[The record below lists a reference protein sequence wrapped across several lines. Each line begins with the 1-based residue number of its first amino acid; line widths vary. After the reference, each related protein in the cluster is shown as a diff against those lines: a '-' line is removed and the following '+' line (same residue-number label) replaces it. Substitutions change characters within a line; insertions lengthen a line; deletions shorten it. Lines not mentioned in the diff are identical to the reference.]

1 MNPETRNRETLQ
13 VVFLLGLASGLV
25 SIFFFTP
32 SLRPASLLTLI
43 TVLFLGPPVRML
55 QARGVPKW
63 ASILGIYLLVTL
75 AFLLGVN
82 QLIQTLKLQWA
93 NLIDVLPTLGAAA
106 LDRLAGLETRL
117 QDALNLDLNFGLKG
131 RIADSGTRLR
141 EWAITHLP
149 SMLGDLAS
157 AMMLAPVFSFFIL
170 KDGSEMRL
178 QFEKLI
184 PSSYSRN
191 AIVVIDKI
199 SASIGKFLR
208 AKMIEALLVGTL
220 VYVGLKLIG
229 APFGGVFAVIAGVTN
244 VIPYLG
250 PVLGVIPPALVLGF
264 QDPPTNLIPMLLVFL
279 IANAIDMIL
288 IFPVFVA
295 RLVNLSPL
303 SLLASVA
310 VGQELYGVIGMLIAV
325 PLASAVKIIVT
336 ELIEILYQAQ

>member
-1 MNPETRNRETLQ
+1 MIRETRDRETLQ
-13 VVFLLGLASGLV
+13 VVFLLLLVSGVV

-55 QARGVPKW
+55 HHRGVPKW
-63 ASILGIYLLVTL
+63 ASILGIYLLLTL

-93 NLIDVLPTLGAAA
+93 NLIEVLPALVAAA

-117 QDALNLDLNFGLKG
+117 QDALNIDLNYGLKG
-131 RIADSGTRLR
+131 RISESGMRFR

-149 SMLGDLAS
+149 SILGDLAS

-170 KDGSEMRL
+170 KDGSNMRS

-184 PSSYSRN
+184 PEGYSKN
-191 AIVVIDKI
+191 AITVIDKI
-199 SASIGKFLR
+199 SASIGQFLR
-208 AKMIEALLVGTL
+208 AKMIEALLVGSL
-220 VYVGLKLIG
+220 VYLGLKLIG

-250 PVLGVIPPALVLGF
+250 PVLGVIPPALVLGL
-264 QDPPTNLIPMLLVFL
+264 QDPPANLFPMMMVFL

-325 PLASAVKIIVT
+325 PLASALKIIVK
-336 ELIEILYQAQ
+336 ELIGILYQAQ